1 MCDQRPPGSKMRKAR
16 PGYGLDRRPN
26 QTTLWSRKLDADRRP
41 GIRPRQIRAG
51 ELCLQRP
58 CRGSSNFAVA
68 DLHFSP
74 SSKAPQATLCHF
86 GNSTMRHYSAFQL
99 DLTGHVAGR
108 IDLNCIDDEDAKRQA
123 EMLVD
128 TFGLELWEED
138 RMVAVFTKKE
148 LN

>member
-1 MCDQRPPGSKMRKAR
+1 MRTGGLGFGLGRSAPASFVCKGHVEVQAISPWLTCTSALAPRP
-16 PGYGLDRRPN
+16 
-26 QTTLWSRKLDADRRP
+26 
-41 GIRPRQIRAG
+41 
-51 ELCLQRP
+51 
-58 CRGSSNFAVA
+58 
-68 DLHFSP
+68 
-74 SSKAPQATLCHF
+74 PQATLCHF

-138 RMVAVFTKKE
+138 RMIAVFTKKE